1 MDSDNR
7 RTPRLFAV
15 TAVWNEDDVIF
26 ANVRN
31 LFDQGADCV
40 FVIDDD
46 SDDRTAEEAK
56 EAGAIVVPSKNDGVY
71 REAERSAKIRK
82 LIREQTAAVGG
93 EVWWLVVDADE
104 FPRGPGETTIR
115 EFVHTLPP
123 WVDIVGSRVLDHWP
137 SQKEAYSARS
147 HPLTAFPLAQWY
159 RWPWCGLG
167 HWKHQLFR
175 MRTPEDLIPMPGQ
188 HTVQSA
194 DNRRVR
200 EYPTSILMHHFAM
213 RNRERTEAKL
223 RRAWERGGR
232 YSQSSDTFTRWRIVQ
247 RITSLN
253 HIYSGRFDLVPN
265 NFPGE
270 PLLGVQLYHWQ
281 ELVPENER
289 RLSRAS

>member
-1 MDSDNR
+1 
-7 RTPRLFAV
+7 
-15 TAVWNEDDVIF
+15 
-26 ANVRN
+26 
-31 LFDQGADCV
+31 
-40 FVIDDD
+40 
-46 SDDRTAEEAK
+46 
-56 EAGAIVVPSKNDGVY
+56 
-71 REAERSAKIRK
+71 
-82 LIREQTAAVGG
+82 
-93 EVWWLVVDADE
+93 
-104 FPRGPGETTIR
+104 
-115 EFVHTLPP
+115 
-123 WVDIVGSRVLDHWP
+123 
-137 SQKEAYSARS
+137 
-147 HPLTAFPLAQWY
+147 
-159 RWPWCGLG
+159 
-167 HWKHQLFR
+167 